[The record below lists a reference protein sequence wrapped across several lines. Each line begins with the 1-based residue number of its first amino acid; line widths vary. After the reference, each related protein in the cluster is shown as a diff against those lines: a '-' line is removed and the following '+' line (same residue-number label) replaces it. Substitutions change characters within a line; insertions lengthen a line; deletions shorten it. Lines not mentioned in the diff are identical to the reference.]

1 MSDNRLTIGVIA
13 KLEPDSPAIAWEDDP
28 HIQLTYDGKM
38 VVYVHDEKSLHDAYG
53 VNLLDDYILQ
63 SFFKGIERVGAK
75 IVKDSQKVFVEVWYD
90 GSDPGYLSSKIK
102 DIYGEDYEI

>member
-13 KLEPDSPAIAWEDDP
+13 KLEPDSPAIAWENDP

-63 SFFKGIERVGAK
+63 SFFKGIERAGAK